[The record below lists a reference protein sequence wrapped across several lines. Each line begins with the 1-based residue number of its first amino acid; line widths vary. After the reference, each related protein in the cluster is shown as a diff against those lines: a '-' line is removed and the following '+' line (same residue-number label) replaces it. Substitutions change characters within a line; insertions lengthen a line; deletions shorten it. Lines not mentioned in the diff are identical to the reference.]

1 MRFVGQQ
8 QDLCHMVV
16 LHGGRTHWYIVPY
29 FRKKWSTKSVL
40 DGGRRAHGAKVSGN
54 PDCQT
59 SNSTFNRFHLLSK
72 AWWET
77 PIGDDV
83 SASES
88 GPTVR
93 FSPAAMKLLSLAKS
107 QMSTLLNI
115 SSLIG
120 F

>member
-8 QDLCHMVV
+8 QDLCHRVV
-16 LHGGRTHWYIVPY
+16 LHGGHTNWYIVPY
-29 FRKKWSTKSVL
+29 FRRVVYKICFGS
-40 DGGRRAHGAKVSGN
+40 GRRAHGAKVSGN
-54 PDCQT
+54 PDFQT
-59 SNSTFNRFHLLSK
+59 SNSIFNRFHLLSK
-72 AWWET
+72 AWWEN

-107 QMSTLLNI
+107 QMSALLNI
-115 SSLIG
+115 SSLIS